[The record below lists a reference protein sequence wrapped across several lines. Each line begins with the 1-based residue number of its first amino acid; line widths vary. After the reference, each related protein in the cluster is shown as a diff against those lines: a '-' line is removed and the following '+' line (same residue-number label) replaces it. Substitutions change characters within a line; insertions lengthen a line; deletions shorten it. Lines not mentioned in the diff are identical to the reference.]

1 MASSGLSSSPDISGI
16 NTLAGGVLLKHR
28 TNRAC
33 KFKHKWLCPG
43 AKSRSIDSPTNFK
56 KVGFKQLT
64 KVQFRVGIRD
74 PNTCADAKPAQPH
87 SHTEEPPHLLSA
99 FNLNSQLLVHIH
111 FMCLALSKT
120 SHDFQLPCIL
130 AVPYTGTWRPSTDPK
145 ITFPALVTDYAATAH
160 PAGTCSLSQMKPRVY
175 KRVQLKCYLSS
186 VQSWSCHVSQRSL
199 YEHKVPKRSNR
210 LTLMFTEQLLSIKY

>member
-56 KVGFKQLT
+56 KIGFKQLT

-87 SHTEEPPHLLSA
+87 SHKEPPHPLSA

-160 PAGTCSLSQMKPRVY
+160 PAGTCSLSQMKPRAY
-175 KRVQLKCYLSS
+175 KRVQLNATSP
-186 VQSWSCHVSQRSL
+186 L
-199 YEHKVPKRSNR
+199 YSHEAVMYHRGAYMNTKFLERSNR